1 MLANPKPVK
10 KATRIQ
16 AANQARILEAG
27 LEIFSTHGFKGA
39 TLDQI
44 AEQAAMSKPNLL
56 YYFKS
61 KDDIYRAVLQRV
73 LDIWLEPLTEL
84 DPRGD
89 PVQEID
95 AYIRRKVELS
105 RTAPKASRLFANE
118 VLQGAPR
125 IGAVLRGPLKV
136 LVDQKAALIRRWM
149 AERRLASI
157 DPYHL
162 IFAIWAT
169 TQHYADFAVQV
180 RAVMGDQVDDQDHFK
195 QTADA
200 VAKLFLD
207 GLRIR

>member
-1 MLANPKPVK
+1 MLANVEPGK
-10 KATRIQ
+10 KTTRIQ
-16 AANQARILEAG
+16 AVNQARILDAG
-27 LEIFSTHGFKGA
+27 LEIFSAHGFKGA

-61 KDDIYRAVLQRV
+61 KDDIYRAVLQHT
-73 LDIWLEPLTEL
+73 LDVWLEPLTEL
-84 DPRGD
+84 NPKGD
-89 PVQEID
+89 PIQEID
-95 AYIRRKVELS
+95 AYIRRKIELS

-118 VLQGAPR
+118 ILQGAPK
-125 IGAVLRGPLKV
+125 IGAILGGPLKA
-136 LVDQKAALIRRWM
+136 LVDEKAGLIRHWM
-149 AERRLASI
+149 AEGRLATL

-180 RAVMGDQVDDQDHFK
+180 RAVMGDQVDEQTHFR

-200 VAKLFLD
+200 VTKLFLN

>member
-16 AANQARILEAG
+16 VANQARILEAG
-27 LEIFSTHGFKGA
+27 LEIFSAHGFKGA

-73 LDIWLEPLTEL
+73 LDTWLEPLTEL
-84 DPRGD
+84 DPSGD
-89 PVQEID
+89 PVQEIES
-95 AYIRRKVELS
+95 YIRRKVELS

-125 IGAVLRGPLKV
+125 IGAILRGPLKA

-200 VAKLFLD
+200 VAKLFLN
-207 GLRIR
+207 GLRVR